1 MKVKLRARA
10 AALLCFA
17 IVATACSSTVDLTQP
32 TSGAPV
38 PMSPQSASPVP
49 TGVGSAAAA
58 LAKLCPHVK
67 LPPTAGTPPE
77 GPTPPVIARIEHDVE
92 QIRGL
97 SFTQPVAVDPVTR
110 TQLVDGLQKS
120 FDMSFPADQFRR
132 RSLAWATIG
141 AIPAGTSLRQ
151 AEESFYGGQV
161 IGYYDL
167 ESKQL
172 VFIGT
177 KDPTP
182 VQQVTLAHEL
192 THAIDDQNFGI
203 QRVDQ
208 LGVSCQ
214 DETASAALA
223 TVEGNATYFMTQF
236 ALRFLTPQEQLSLAS
251 QNVPSTA
258 SIPPMV
264 VQLGEWPYTAGFSF
278 ITYLNAHDGLKAI
291 DGAIQDFPVSTEQI
305 IHPERYPNDVPQ
317 PVDIPDLGPKLG
329 SGWSDLDVMDV
340 GEEWLSI
347 LLGLRLDSSEA
358 TSAAAGW
365 GGGIYRAWGD
375 GNGHVAV
382 VLSTVWDATGDASE
396 FASAMS
402 SWIAAGS
409 GQSAAVLPVS
419 GSRVTVLFSS
429 DAGTLDSLRAAAG
442 L

>member
-1 MKVKLRARA
+1 MKLRTRTA
-10 AALLCFA
+10 AGLLAFA
-17 IVATACSSTVDLTQP
+17 FAASACGSTVDLTHP
-32 TSGAPV
+32 TSGP
-38 PMSPQSASPVP
+38 PIPSSPQSVSPVP
-49 TGVGSAAAA
+49 TGPGSAAAA
-58 LAKLCPHVK
+58 LAKLCPRVS
-67 LPPTAGTPPE
+67 PPSGSAAPPE
-77 GPTPPVIARIEHDVE
+77 GPTPPVIARIEQDVE
-92 QIRGL
+92 QLRGL

-120 FDMSFPADQFRR
+120 FDTSFPAEQYRR

-182 VQQVTLAHEL
+182 IQQVTLAHEL

-208 LGVSCQ
+208 LGMSCQ

-236 ALRFLTPQEQLSLAS
+236 ALRFLTPQEQLSLAT

-258 SIPPMV
+258 EIPPMV

-278 ITYLNAHDGLKAI
+278 ITYLNAHGGLKAI

-317 PVDIPDLGPKLG
+317 PLDIPDIGPKLG

-347 LLGLRLDSSEA
+347 LLDLRLDSSQA

-365 GGGIYRAWGD
+365 DGAIYRAWSD
-375 GNGHVAV
+375 GHGHVAI
-382 VLSTVWDATGDASE
+382 VLSTVWDAAGDASE
-396 FASAMS
+396 FATAMS
-402 SWIAAGS
+402 EWVDAGS
-409 GQSAAVLPVS
+409 GQSATVLPVS
-419 GSRVTVLFSS
+419 GSRVTVLFAS
-429 DAGTLDSLRAAAG
+429 DAATLASLQAAAG

>member
-1 MKVKLRARA
+1 MKLRARA
-10 AALLCFA
+10 AAGLLGLA
-17 IVATACSSTVDLTQP
+17 IVATACSSTVDLAHQ

-38 PMSPQSASPVP
+38 PTLPQSVSPVP
-49 TGVGSAAAA
+49 TGARSAAAV

-97 SFTQPVAVDPVTR
+97 SFTQQVAVDPVTH
-110 TQLVDGLQKS
+110 TQLVDGLRKS
-120 FDMSFPADQFRR
+120 FDMSFPAGQYRR

-141 AIPAGTSLRQ
+141 VIPAGTSLRQ
-151 AEESFYGGQV
+151 VEGRFYGGQV

-203 QRVDQ
+203 QRVYQ
-208 LGVSCQ
+208 LGVTCE
-214 DETASAALA
+214 DEAATAALA

-236 ALRFLTPQEQLSLAS
+236 ALRFLTPQEQLSLLT

-258 SIPPMV
+258 GIPPMV
-264 VQLGEWPYTAGFSF
+264 VQLGEWPYKAGFAF
-278 ITYLNAHDGLKAI
+278 ITYLNAHGGLKAI
-291 DGAIQDFPVSTEQI
+291 DDALQNFPVSTEQI
-305 IHPERYPNDVPQ
+305 IHPDRYPNDVPQ
-317 PVDIPDLGPKLG
+317 PLDIPDLGPKLG

-347 LLGLRLDSSEA
+347 LLDLRLDSSQA
-358 TSAAAGW
+358 TGAAAGW
-365 GGGIYRAWGD
+365 DGAIYRAWSD
-375 GNGHVAV
+375 GNGHIAV
-382 VLSTVWDATGDASE
+382 LLSTVWDTTKDASQ
-396 FASAMS
+396 FATAMS
-402 SWIAAGS
+402 SWIDSRS
-409 GQSAAVLPVS
+409 GQAATVLPAS
-419 GSRVTVLFSS
+419 DARVTVLFAS
-429 DAGTLDSLRAAAG
+429 DAGTLAALRAAAG
-442 L
+442 V